1 YPVFNKKGSGV
12 WSWII
17 DKLGLTKEDAS
28 KKDDTS
34 NIQDFDAD
42 SVVFP
47 WHLLKISED
56 DLLVADRSFETS
68 WILSMSTGEKKNIV
82 RGRAEAMELCQQM
95 IDERHALLKDIHIN
109 GSSGDK
115 GHSNLLE
122 KIPCNEL
129 VSSISRFRKCIVFCD
144 TG

>member
-1 YPVFNKKGSGV
+1 MNRQSCIKDFLLAFLILLQNHAVRKADFGRRFLETVYPVFNKKGSGV

-28 KKDDTS
+28 KKDDAS

-56 DLLVADRSFETS
+56 DLLIADRRYVPLFISS
-68 WILSMSTGEKKNIV
+68 ILSFRNIK
-82 RGRAEAMELCQQM
+82 L
-95 IDERHALLKDIHIN
+95 I
-109 GSSGDK
+109 
-115 GHSNLLE
+115 
-122 KIPCNEL
+122 
-129 VSSISRFRKCIVFCD
+129 
-144 TG
+144 